1 MAFRGLRV
9 LAVVPAR
16 GGSKGIPRKNLSLV
30 GGRTLIAHRAS
41 IIAALPWIDAAIL
54 STDDDEIAAEGLR
67 AGLRV
72 PFRRPA
78 ELASDIASS
87 ADMWRHAWLS
97 CESAGSTA
105 FDASVLLEPTSPLR
119 MPEDVEHTLATMIEG
134 GHAAAATLSPTPAHF
149 APGKALV
156 LDGAG
161 HIDFYAPPGMRATRR
176 QDLNASFHRNGVC
189 YAVKRQTLFE
199 RGAII
204 EHDCAGV
211 VIERPV
217 VNIDEPCDLELAEWL
232 WSKAGR
238 G

>member
-16 GGSKGIPRKNLSLV
+16 GGSKGILRKNLSLI
-30 GGRTLIAHRAS
+30 GGRTLIAHTAS
-41 IIAALPWIDAAIL
+41 IIAALPWIDVAIL

-87 ADMWRHAWLS
+87 ADMWRHAWLA
-97 CESAGSTA
+97 CETAGSTA

-119 MPEDVEHTLATMIEG
+119 MPEDVERTLATMIEG
-134 GHAAAATLSPTPAHF
+134 EHAAAATVSPTPAHF
-149 APGKALV
+149 APGKAVV

-161 HIDFYAPPGMRATRR
+161 LIDFYGPPGMRVTRR
-176 QDLNASFHRNGVC
+176 QDLKASFHRNGVC
-189 YAVKRQTLFE
+189 YAVKRHTLFE
-199 RGAII
+199 RDAII

-217 VNIDEPCDLELAEWL
+217 VNIDEPDDLELAQWL